1 MFLPDHLAHDTVNE
15 FIAYGFKYRS
25 MAHWIVIQARVA
37 SGKSF
42 RHYFDKEIE
51 DLPMIHRANAEV
63 LKEGLEFML
72 PPMKSY
78 TYEYAHTNPKLGIG
92 TTKLRL
98 RFGDP
103 ADGEDMYGKC
113 VTEVL
118 REREALHGVPDFPEK
133 PPEPDTIPKTDE
145 EILKRVR
152 ALQ

>member
-78 TYEYAHTNPKLGIG
+78 TYEYAHTN
-92 TTKLRL
+92 TKLL
-98 RFGDP
+98 SIRF
-103 ADGEDMYGKC
+103 ELIC
-113 VTEVL
+113 
-118 REREALHGVPDFPEK
+118 
-133 PPEPDTIPKTDE
+133 
-145 EILKRVR
+145 
-152 ALQ
+152 